1 MSENKT
7 KIKIK
12 TKTRTVKGI
21 EGYSSLVFRIVG
33 IGLLLYSGYFYLSF
47 QKELL
52 NTFFNSLFSHTDD
65 VSVIAKNTSMGTY
78 VKLLLRFVPSVLIS
92 LLCYLG
98 AKKYPIRSY
107 YLNLISIL
115 ALIVSHT
122 QLFFHKYFMYE
133 TCHSNYFITGLF
145 FFVPL
150 LVFFLNYSAHKR
162 PLALTFIS
170 LFFYSFIF
178 QLVIAHFSYI
188 FIFGA
193 IVVYSSVFYL
203 LSQSNQ
209 HFKSNIINSF
219 FAFSFLGI
227 FVIRKLYVGQHEY
240 FLPIFYSASFLYF
253 LLFFF
258 VGISFSKVNKTIKN
272 LFHWGNT
279 LIYIGVNAFVIA
291 IFYGFWYFVPVLAAI
306 IVHLI
311 ALYVIDKFKFE
322 NSTNSITIELPSLV
336 LISIFA
342 MTLWLPYAFEL
353 FFGSLS
359 VLLVIYYQKREQKYI
374 YWSALVALQ
383 LVIVQFVY
391 LLLSF
396 YVPALALFFNPTI
409 SMLERGLVTSLLL
422 LLSVYGVNFYLKSM
436 KDKISTKWFS
446 QRNFS
451 QFLSLFF
458 LLNLFI
464 FIEWVCFSILIF
476 NEGSIIYFHSLF
488 FIIGFIYAIYLLF
501 KRYKLPPKFKTAICY
516 CLYFFAFLMP
526 IFGFFKFPYT
536 YINRLEI
543 PDFLSIESAL
553 HYIEFFLCI
562 VLLIKGFVIN
572 HNKEIIKKRKKFF
585 EVSLAL
591 IGIVILFKEYDY
603 LFLLNNFT
611 NTNLYNLSL
620 LSSMIIKN
628 RLLPYSSI
636 MLFSATVLLL
646 VGILRSDKFIRFFSL
661 VLIGFA
667 LIKVFYLEFNLLTE
681 EERFGS
687 LVLLGITFLLI
698 SWIYKKVKV
707 RRRRVS
713 R

>member
-21 EGYSSLVFRIVG
+21 EGYSSLVFLIVG
-33 IGLLLYSGYFYLSF
+33 IGFIFYSGYFYLSF

-65 VSVIAKNTSMGTY
+65 VSVITKNTNMGTY
-78 VKLLLRFVPSVLIS
+78 VKLFLRFVPSVLIS

-115 ALIVSHT
+115 ALTVSHT

-145 FFVPL
+145 FLVPL
-150 LVFFLNYSAHKR
+150 LVFFLNYSANKR

-193 IVVYSSVFYL
+193 IIVYSTVFYL

-219 FAFSFLGI
+219 FAFSYLGI
-227 FVIRKLYVGQHEY
+227 FVIRKLYVGQHES

-279 LIYIGVNAFVIA
+279 LIYVGVNAFVIA
-291 IFYGFWYFVPVLAAI
+291 IFYGFWYFLPVLAAI

-322 NSTNSITIELPSLV
+322 NSANSITIELPSLV

-383 LVIVQFVY
+383 LVIIQFVY

-396 YVPALALFFNPTI
+396 YIPALALFFNPTI
-409 SMLERGLVTSLLL
+409 SMLERGLVTSVLL

-464 FIEWVCFSILIF
+464 FIEWVCFSLLIF

-516 CLYFFAFLMP
+516 SLYFFAFLMP
-526 IFGFFKFPYT
+526 IFGFFKFPYI

-562 VLLIKGFVIN
+562 VLLIKGYVIN

-661 VLIGFA
+661 VLIVFA

>member
-21 EGYSSLVFRIVG
+21 EGYSSLVFLIVG
-33 IGLLLYSGYFYLSF
+33 IGLIFYSGYFYLSF

-52 NTFFNSLFSHTDD
+52 NTFFNSLFSHTED
-65 VSVIAKNTSMGTY
+65 VSVITKNTNMGTY

-115 ALIVSHT
+115 SLTVSHT
-122 QLFFHKYFMYE
+122 QLFFHKYFMYQ
-133 TCHSNYFITGLF
+133 TCHSNYLITVLF
-145 FFVPL
+145 FLVPL

-162 PLALTFIS
+162 PLTLTLIS

-209 HFKSNIINSF
+209 HFKSNLINSF

-227 FVIRKLYVGQHEY
+227 FVIRKLYVGHHES

-279 LIYIGVNAFVIA
+279 LIYVGVNAFVIA
-291 IFYGFWYFVPVLAAI
+291 IFYGFWYFVPVLIAI
-306 IVHLI
+306 IVHLF
-311 ALYVIDKFKFE
+311 ALYVIDKFKFQ

-383 LVIVQFVY
+383 LVIIQFVY

-396 YVPALALFFNPTI
+396 YIPALALFFNPTI
-409 SMLERGLVTSLLL
+409 SMLERGLVTSILL

-501 KRYKLPPKFKTAICY
+501 KRYKLPPKIKTAICY

-553 HYIEFFLCI
+553 HYIELFLCI

-646 VGILRSDKFIRFFSL
+646 VGILRRDKFIRFFSL

>member
-115 ALIVSHT
+115 ALTVSHT

-133 TCHSNYFITGLF
+133 TCHSNYFITSLF
-145 FFVPL
+145 FIIPL
-150 LVFFLNYSAHKR
+150 VIFFMNYSAHNR
-162 PLALTFIS
+162 PLVLTFIS

-193 IVVYSSVFYL
+193 ILIYSTVFYF
-203 LSQSNQ
+203 LSQPGQ
-209 HFKSNIINSF
+209 HFKSNLINSL
-219 FAFSFLGI
+219 FAYSFLGI
-227 FVIRKLYVGQHEY
+227 FVLRKLYVGQNES
-240 FLPIFYSASFLYF
+240 FLPIFYVASFLYF
-253 LLFFF
+253 SLFFL
-258 VGISFSKVNKTIKN
+258 VGISFSKINVSVKH
-272 LFHWGNT
+272 LFHWSNT
-279 LIYIGVNAFVIA
+279 LAYIGVNAIVIGL
-291 IFYGFWYFVPVLAAI
+291 FYGFWYFVPVLIALL
-306 IVHLI
+306 VHLV
-311 ALYVIDKFKFE
+311 ALYFIDKFKFE
-322 NSTNSITIELPSLV
+322 NTKNSITIELPSLV
-336 LISIFA
+336 LISLFA
-342 MTLWLPYAFEL
+342 MSLWLPYAFEL
-353 FFGSLS
+353 FFGCLS
-359 VLLVIYYQKREQKYI
+359 ILLIIYYQKRELKYI
-374 YWSALVALQ
+374 YWSALVSLQ

-396 YVPALALFFNPTI
+396 YVPALALFFNPSI
-409 SMLERGLVTSLLL
+409 SMLERGLVTSILL

-464 FIEWVCFSILIF
+464 FIEWVCFSLLIF

-516 CLYFFAFLMP
+516 SLYFFAFLMP

-553 HYIEFFLCI
+553 HYIELLLCI

-585 EVSLAL
+585 EVTLGL
-591 IGIVILFKEYDY
+591 IGIVLLCKEYDY

-611 NTNLYNLSL
+611 NTNLYNLAL

-646 VGILRSDKFIRFFSL
+646 VGMLRSDKFIRIFSL